1 MDNSSNGPYVPRP
14 DSDSGANRAYRE
26 YNNSANSMA
35 RAASTLGV
43 MALISVITMLIYPA
57 LVLGSI
63 AIILAILSRD
73 RTGFMHDK
81 AKVAV
86 TTGALA
92 IGINLAMLG
101 LTAGVLL
108 TQGPVKQYVNDVFEE
123 VYGYT
128 FDEMW
133 EDARDGRLDLNY
145 GNLPI
150 GNTDTLSPT
159 DI

>member
-14 DSDSGANRAYRE
+14 DLDGESSRAYRE
-26 YNNSANSMA
+26 YNNNANSMA
-35 RAASTLGV
+35 KAASTLGV
-43 MALISVITMLIYPA
+43 MALISVVTMLIYPA

-63 AIILAILSRD
+63 SIILALLSRD
-73 RTGFMHDK
+73 RTGYMHDK
-81 AKVAV
+81 AKTAV

-92 IGINLAMLG
+92 IGINLAILG

-108 TQGPVKQYVNDVFEE
+108 SDGPVKQQINEVFEE

-128 FDEMW
+128 FDDMW